1 MKRISELLLRRAAG
15 AIAAKLSRQLG
26 RRTSPRRIDIRLLK
40 NPAQLQRRCAAEQ
53 CRSTHRRQFGA
64 IVADTSHV
72 APDGSINRKYL
83 LRLIFDLAGGVAATL
98 AWRRR
103 ACRSVRHGGDSFA
116 KLSGFLQSN

>member
-1 MKRISELLLRRAAG
+1 MKRIRELLLRRAAG

-64 IVADTSHV
+64 IVADTGNV
-72 APDGSINRKYL
+72 APGSLDLHRSAASYVDRILFGAKVS
-83 LRLIFDLAGGVAATL
+83 DLAVQYPTKFEFVVEL
-98 AWRRR
+98 
-103 ACRSVRHGGDSFA
+103 
-116 KLSGFLQSN
+116 